1 HDDRFRREGG
11 GDGGNA
17 LGQAVDVERHRVGV
31 AGDVGVDDL
40 LQFVGLTV
48 VVEQG
53 ARVHADLPV
62 DDEFQPR
69 QADAGVWRAG
79 EVERPLR
86 VADVHHDLGADFR
99 HFVQRYFV
107 DTKVN
112 LAVIDIAGITL
123 GAGYRDAG
131 AVGQHAAGVAAAD
144 HGRNAQF
151 AGDDG

>member
-1 HDDRFRREGG
+1 
-11 GDGGNA
+11 
-17 LGQAVDVERHRVGV
+17 
-31 AGDVGVDDL
+31 
-40 LQFVGLTV
+40 
-48 VVEQG
+48 
-53 ARVHADLPV
+53 
-62 DDEFQPR
+62 
-69 QADAGVWRAG
+69 AGVWRAG

-123 GAGYRDAG
+123 GAGYRDAAAG
-131 AVGQHAAGVAAAD
+131 GQHAAGVAAAD

-151 AGDDG
+151 AGDDGGVTGASATVGDNRRGAFHDRFPIGIGHVRDQHVARLHAVHFVDGFDVAHDAGTD